1 MRAIRQIYPN
11 HEAQLARLARIEGQ
25 LRGVRRM
32 IEERR
37 YCIDIVG
44 QIKAVTAGL
53 KQVQMGVLEKH
64 IHHCVRESLESQD
77 PDLLEE
83 KITEIVQVLGKME

>member
-1 MRAIRQIYPN
+1 MRAIRELYPN
-11 HEAQLARLARIEGQ
+11 HEAQIARLARIEGQ

-53 KQVQMGVLEKH
+53 RQVQMGVLEKH
-64 IHHCVRESLESQD
+64 IHHCVKESLQSQD
-77 PDLLEE
+77 PDLLED
-83 KITEIVQVLGKME
+83 KITEVVQVLGKMD